1 SICALPSGWSPQ
13 SRASEHPR
21 AIPRTPPPPP
31 PRALLQSH
39 QTAQS
44 GHAPSAPRLLVRR
57 SEERPGNPLSHA
69 SLVKPPR
76 TATAYITES

>member
-1 SICALPSGWSPQ
+1 WRLQ
-13 SRASEHPR
+13 SRASKHPR

-31 PRALLQSH
+31 LRATTPRQTTQSR
-39 QTAQS
+39 
-44 GHAPSAPRLLVRR
+44 HAPSAPRLLVRR
-57 SEERPGNPLSHA
+57 SEERPGNPLAHA